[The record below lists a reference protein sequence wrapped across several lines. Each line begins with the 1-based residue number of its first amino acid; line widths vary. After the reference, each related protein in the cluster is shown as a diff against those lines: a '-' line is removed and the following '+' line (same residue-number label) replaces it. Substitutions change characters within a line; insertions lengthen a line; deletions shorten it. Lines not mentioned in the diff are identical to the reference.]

1 VRSASLDSEAL
12 PLTEFTHKYQ
22 AQVALLGIQFM
33 WTLDCEDSLYRAK
46 TEKGAQHA
54 YLALALA
61 LALALTLTLTLTLAL
76 ALTPS
81 TPNQAS
87 WV

>member
-1 VRSASLDSEAL
+1 MRSASLDCEAL

-46 TEKGAQHA
+46 TEKGAPHA
-54 YLALALA
+54 DLALAPRPRPSP
-61 LALALTLTLTLTLAL
+61 
-76 ALTPS
+76 TPS
-81 TPNQAS
+81 SSPRPSAS
-87 WV
+87 PSPSPSP

>member
-1 VRSASLDSEAL
+1 MRSASLDSEAL